1 MNVRALL
8 TSSVVSSTCLY
19 LLVELR
25 WSRENTST
33 VTDAGLTAADWDT
46 VVPGLH
52 ELACVS
58 PVRVVVNAATVQ
70 LKRKNATENL
80 QSGC

>member
-1 MNVRALL
+1 MVQ
-8 TSSVVSSTCLY
+8 STCLY
-19 LLVELR
+19 LLVELS

-46 VVPGLH
+46 VVLGLPKP
-52 ELACVS
+52 ACVS
-58 PVRVVVNAATVQ
+58 PVRVVVDAAAVQ
-70 LKRKNATENL
+70 LKRKIATENL